1 MKKISVIFTGG
12 TIGSLKRGNSIQ
24 PDGGAAFI
32 LLEKYKSRSGRDCNF
47 DISQPLSVLSENMT
61 DGYMA
66 LICRCIREKLDGGAD
81 GVIVTH
87 GTDTLQYTACAA
99 SYVLGAD
106 CAPVVFVSSNYPLTD
121 ARANGVDNFI
131 AAVDFIERKG
141 GRGVFISYLNRGEQ
155 ATNIHRATRV
165 LPYMPYDDRLYSLN
179 GVYGDIYWGQF
190 NKNSDYT
197 ECADGQKTADIKEL
211 AEGGKVLMLNCA
223 PGLYYPD
230 TIPDGV
236 RAVIL
241 DAYHSGT
248 ADTVSE
254 NIRRFAQTAK
264 ERGIP
269 FYISC
274 SWDGVEYQSVSA
286 FGSLGF
292 KVMPMASPIAMYMK
306 IKMGLDPYIP
316 LGGDIK

>member
-12 TIGSLKRGNSIQ
+12 TIGSLKKGDSIQ
-24 PDGGAAFI
+24 PDGGAAF
-32 LLEKYKSRSGRDCNF
+32 LLLDMYKKRGGGDYDF
-47 DISQPLSVLSENMT
+47 EISQPLSVLSENMT
-61 DGYMA
+61 DDYMA
-66 LICRCIREKLDGGAD
+66 LICRCIKQSLDGGAD

-99 SYVLGAD
+99 SYVLGLD
-106 CAPVVFVSSNYPLTD
+106 CAPVVFVSSNYTLTD
-121 ARANGVDNFI
+121 GRANGVDNFA
-131 AAVDFIERKG
+131 AAVGFIEQRG
-141 GRGVFISYLNRGEQ
+141 GRGVFISYRNRGDA
-155 ATNIHRATRV
+155 ATNIHRASRV
-165 LPYMPYDDRLYSLN
+165 LPYMPYDDRLFSLN

-190 NKNSDYT
+190 IKNPDYS
-197 ECADGQKTADIKEL
+197 EKPDGQDAADISEL

-230 TIPDGV
+230 DIPEGV
-236 RAVIL
+236 CAVIL

-254 NIRRFAQTAK
+254 NIRRFARNAK
-264 ERGIP
+264 NRGIP

-286 FGSLGF
+286 FGALGF
-292 KVMPMASPIAMYMK
+292 KVMPAASPIAMYMK
-306 IKMGLDPYIP
+306 IKMGLNPYVS
-316 LGGDIK
+316 LGGDL